1 MLANFKAGDIV
12 YVAVPGADPNAVISG
27 AFICLKAVTFYQE
40 SEVTPSLVETSD
52 GSYHVD
58 AVFDCK
64 AAYAAYTRFE
74 IAHPTFRLKPLNQGA
89 AILAVLDLLD
99 AGLLPGHEASSRI
112 RKILAK

>member
-1 MLANFKAGDIV
+1 MPANFKAGDIV

-27 AFICLKAVTFYQE
+27 AFVSLKAVTFYQE
-40 SEVTPSLVETSD
+40 SDVTPSIVETSD

-74 IAHPTFRLKPLNQGA
+74 IAYPTKSLNRNA
-89 AILAVLDLLD
+89 AILAVLDRLD
-99 AGLLPGHEASSRI
+99 AGVLPGHEASIQI
-112 RKILAK
+112 RKLLAE